1 MTSPGPTAS
10 EEPLGSALAIAMTL
24 FVFAAQ
30 SFRRACSGR
39 SAGYEMLATK
49 FVAVNAVRPAE
60 KAGRAAA
67 GHAAGQ
73 PGGAPPATFGRP
85 NAASIARR
93 TFTARS
99 LSSQSTSLQRQHR
112 PA

>member
-30 SFRRACSGR
+30 SFRRACSGS

-60 KAGRAAA
+60 RPVVQRLATRLVSRAARRPPHSAGRT
-67 GHAAGQ
+67 
-73 PGGAPPATFGRP
+73 PPPSRGAPSRRDRFRRRRQIGR
-85 NAASIARR
+85 A
-93 TFTARS
+93 
-99 LSSQSTSLQRQHR
+99 HV
-112 PA
+112 